1 MKVVP
6 KENREK
12 HRRKRMKNSL
22 TKLAGFAVGLMALAA
37 WTHVGFAATVDDL
50 IAGAKKEGVIDFY
63 GPSTLGPDGAQ
74 AIVSAFNKKYGLN
87 VKVNFTPSGN
97 MTRDTAKVIGLSA
110 SGQPPE
116 WDIMVVTDA
125 HHGSLWLRK
134 LHRPFDYTIFGVA
147 KNRVEYDNGT
157 VSVANQFALPAY
169 NTKLLPAKDA
179 PKKWEDLLDPK
190 WKGKIGV
197 INSTHHWGRLA
208 AGAWGDEKTLDFIKK
223 LSAQKPLLTRAGEM
237 AQRLILGE
245 VLVSATLQDSQLH
258 ESKESGAPLAF
269 AEQVSPVISP
279 EYHVG
284 VLKNAPHPNVGH
296 LFVAFMA
303 SADVQPVW
311 KKYTGHTS
319 AYVPGT
325 DAYKFAQGKQVI
337 YMKQDQADKVDKI
350 SRQIGK
356 ILGFD

>member
-1 MKVVP
+1 MKIVL
-6 KENREK
+6 
-12 HRRKRMKNSL
+12 KRLS
-22 TKLAGFAVGLMALAA
+22 GFCLGLMAVIA
-37 WTHVGFAATVDDL
+37 WTSPGIAQSVNDL

-63 GPSTLGPDGAQ
+63 GPSTLGPEGAQ
-74 AIVSAFNKKYGLN
+74 ALVDGFNKKYGLN
-87 VKVNFTPSGN
+87 IKLNFNPSGN
-97 MTRDTAKVIGLSA
+97 MTRDTAKIVGMSA

-134 LHRPFDYTIFGVA
+134 LHLPFDYAAAGVD
-147 KNRVEYDNGT
+147 KNRIEYDRGT
-157 VSVANQFALPAY
+157 VSVANQFALPTY
-169 NTKLLPAKDA
+169 NSKLVADKDV

-190 WKGKIGV
+190 WKGKLGV

-208 AGAWGDEKTLDFIKK
+208 AGPWGEEKTLDFVKK

-258 ESKESGAPLAF
+258 ESQQSGAPLAF
-269 AEQVSPVISP
+269 AEEVSPVISP

-296 LFVAFMA
+296 LFVVFMA
-303 SADVQPVW
+303 SPEVQQIW
-311 KKYTGHTS
+311 KKHTGHSS

-325 DAYKFAQGKQVI
+325 DAYKFVQGKKVVF
-337 YMKQDQADKVDKI
+337 MKQDQAEKVDKI

-356 ILGFD
+356 ILGFN

>member
-1 MKVVP
+1 M
-6 KENREK
+6 R
-12 HRRKRMKNSL
+12 SAL
-22 TKLAGFAVGLMALAA
+22 SKLVGFALALMALAA
-37 WTHVGFAATVDDL
+37 MTGVGFAAAGDDL
-50 IAGAKKEGVIDFY
+50 MAGAKKEGVIDFY
-63 GPSTLGPDGAQ
+63 GPSTLGPEGAQ

-87 VKVNFTPSGN
+87 IKVNFTPSGN

-116 WDIMVVTDA
+116 WDIMLVTDA

-134 LHRPFDYTIFGVA
+134 LHKSFDYTTLGVA
-147 KNRVEYDNGT
+147 KERVEYDSGT

-169 NTKLLPAKDA
+169 NTKLLPAKDV

-208 AGAWGDEKTLDFIKK
+208 VGAWGDEKTLDFIKK

-258 ESKESGAPLAF
+258 EAKESGAPLAF
-269 AEQVSPVISP
+269 AEQVSPVVSP

-284 VLKNAPHPNVGH
+284 VLKGSAHPNVGH
-296 LFVAFMA
+296 LMVAFMA
-303 SADVQPVW
+303 SAEVQPAW
-311 KKYTGHTS
+311 QKYTGHSS
-319 AYVPGT
+319 AYVTGT
-325 DAYKFAQGKQVI
+325 AAYKFVQGKQVL

>member
-1 MKVVP
+1 MK
-6 KENREK
+6 RL
-12 HRRKRMKNSL
+12 L
-22 TKLAGFAVGLMALAA
+22 TRLVALGLGLMGLMA
-37 WTHVGFAATVDDL
+37 WTDFGFAAALDDL
-50 IAGAKKEGVIDFY
+50 LAGAKKEGVIDFY

-87 VKVNFTPSGN
+87 IKVNFTPSGN

-116 WDIMVVTDA
+116 WDIMLVTDA

-134 LHRPFDYTIFGVA
+134 LHNPFDYTSVGVE
-147 KNRVEYDNGT
+147 KQRVEYDNGT
-157 VSVANQFALPAY
+157 VSVANQFALPTY
-169 NTKLLPAKDA
+169 NTKLVPAKDV

-258 ESKESGAPLAF
+258 EAKESGAPAC
-269 AEQVSPVISP
+269 VSRSRFRR
-279 EYHVG
+279 G
-284 VLKNAPHPNVGH
+284 SRLN
-296 LFVAFMA
+296 
-303 SADVQPVW
+303 
-311 KKYTGHTS
+311 TTS
-319 AYVPGT
+319 AC
-325 DAYKFAQGKQVI
+325 
-337 YMKQDQADKVDKI
+337 
-350 SRQIGK
+350 
-356 ILGFD
+356 

>member
-1 MKVVP
+1 M
-6 KENREK
+6 
-12 HRRKRMKNSL
+12 RRL
-22 TKLAGFAVGLMALAA
+22 TLFSVGLLTLSALVAWGSAA
-37 WTHVGFAATVDDL
+37 RAGALEDL

-63 GPSTLGPDGAQ
+63 GPSTLGPEGAQ
-74 AIVSAFNKKYGLN
+74 AIVAAFNKKYGLN
-87 VKVNFTPSGN
+87 IKVNFTPSGN

-116 WDIMVVTDA
+116 WDIMLVTDA

-134 LHRPFDYTIFGVA
+134 LQKPFDYSSLGVD
-147 KNRVEYDNGT
+147 KQRIEYDNGT

-169 NTKLLPAKDA
+169 NTKLLPAKDV
-179 PKKWEDLLDPK
+179 PKTWEDLLDPK
-190 WKGKIGV
+190 WKGKLGV
-197 INSTHHWGRLA
+197 INSTHHFGRLA
-208 AGAWGDEKTLDFIKK
+208 AGAWGDEKTLDFVRK

-258 ESKESGAPLAF
+258 EAKESGAPLAF
-269 AEQVSPVISP
+269 AEQVSPVVSP

-284 VLKNAPHPNVGH
+284 VLKNSAHPHVGH
-296 LFVAFMA
+296 LMAAFMA
-303 SADVQPVW
+303 SAEVQPAW
-311 KKYTGHTS
+311 QKYTGHTS

-325 DAYKFAQGKQVI
+325 PAYKFAQGKKVL
-337 YMKQDQADKVDKI
+337 YMKQEQAEKVDKI

>member
-1 MKVVP
+1 MI
-6 KENREK
+6 
-12 HRRKRMKNSL
+12 KRLSL
-22 TKLAGFAVGLMALAA
+22 CLLAAALAGISPQWASGAPL
-37 WTHVGFAATVDDL
+37 DDL
-50 IAGAKKEGVIDFY
+50 VAGAKKEGVIEFY

-74 AIVSAFNKKYGLN
+74 ALVAAFNKKYGLN
-87 VKVNFTPSGN
+87 VKLNYSPSGN
-97 MTRDTAKVIGLSA
+97 MTRDTAKVVGLSA

-134 LHRPFDYTIFGVA
+134 LHKPFDYSSIGVA
-147 KNRVEYDNGT
+147 KERIEYDKGT

-169 NTKLLPAKDA
+169 NKKTLPAKDV

-190 WKGKIGV
+190 WKGKLGV

-208 AGAWGDEKTLDFIKK
+208 AGPWGEEKTIDFVKK
-223 LSAQKPLLTRAGEM
+223 LSAQQPILTRAGEM

-269 AEQVSPVISP
+269 AEQVQPVISP

-303 SADVQPVW
+303 SAEVQPIW
-311 KKYTGHTS
+311 EKYTGHTS
-319 AYVPGT
+319 AFVPGT
-325 DAYKFAQGKQVI
+325 GAYKFAQGKQVV
-337 YMKQDQADKVDKI
+337 YMKQDQAQKVDKI

>member
-1 MKVVP
+1 
-6 KENREK
+6 
-12 HRRKRMKNSL
+12 MKNL
-22 TKLAGFAVGLMALAA
+22 VKKCACLWLALALMGWA
-37 WTHVGFAATVDDL
+37 GTSVAAPLDDL
-50 IAGAKKEGVIDFY
+50 IAAAKKEGTIDFY
-63 GPSTLGPDGAQ
+63 GPSTLGPEGAQ
-74 AIVSAFNKKYGLN
+74 AIVAAFNKKYGLN
-87 VKVNFTPSGN
+87 TKVNFTPSGN

-116 WDIMVVTDA
+116 WDIMLVTDA

-134 LHRPFDYTIFGVA
+134 QHKPFDYASLGVEKA
-147 KNRVEYDNGT
+147 RVEYDSST
-157 VSVANQFALPAY
+157 ISVANQFALPTY
-169 NTKLLPAKDA
+169 NSKLVPAKDV
-179 PKKWEDLLDPK
+179 PKTWEDLLDPK

-208 AGAWGDEKTLDFIKK
+208 AGAWGDEKTLDFVKK

-258 ESKESGAPLAF
+258 EAKESGAPLAF
-269 AEQVSPVISP
+269 AEQVSPVVSP

-284 VLKNAPHPNVGH
+284 VLKGSKHPNVGH
-296 LFVAFMA
+296 LMVAFLA

-325 DAYKFAQGKQVI
+325 DAHKFVQGKKVL
-337 YMKQDQADKVDKI
+337 YMKQDQAEKVDKI

-356 ILGFD
+356 ILGFN

>member
-1 MKVVP
+1 MK
-6 KENREK
+6 RF
-12 HRRKRMKNSL
+12 SL
-22 TKLAGFAVGLMALAA
+22 LLMASLWGLWSMGGSAYA
-37 WTHVGFAATVDDL
+37 DASKLDEL
-50 IAGAKKEGVIDFY
+50 IAGAKKEGVIEFY
-63 GPSTLGPDGAQ
+63 GPSTLGPEGAQ
-74 AIVSAFNKKYGLN
+74 ALIAGFNKRHGLN
-87 VKVNFTPSGN
+87 VKLNYSPSGN
-97 MTRDTAKVIGLSA
+97 MTRDTAKVVGLSA

-134 LHRPFDYTIFGVA
+134 LHKPFDYASVGVA
-147 KNRVEYDNGT
+147 KDRTEYDNGT
-157 VSVANQFALPAY
+157 ISVANQFALPAY
-169 NTKLLPAKDA
+169 NKKILPANDV

-190 WKGKIGV
+190 WKGKLGV

-208 AGAWGDEKTLDFIKK
+208 AGPWGEEKTIDFVKK
-223 LSAQKPLLTRAGEM
+223 LSAQQPILTRAGEM

-258 ESKESGAPLAF
+258 EAKESGAPLVF
-269 AEQVSPVISP
+269 AEQVQPVISP

-296 LFVAFMA
+296 LFVAYMA
-303 SADVQPVW
+303 SADVQSIW
-311 KKYTGHTS
+311 EKYTGHTS

-325 DAYKFAQGKQVI
+325 TAYKFAQGKQVV
-337 YMKQDQADKVDKI
+337 YMKQDQAAKVDKI

>member
-1 MKVVP
+1 M
-6 KENREK
+6 
-12 HRRKRMKNSL
+12 
-22 TKLAGFAVGLMALAA
+22 TKLLTRFAGLWLSLMMVAVWASSAGAA
-37 WTHVGFAATVDDL
+37 AVDDL

-63 GPSTLGPDGAQ
+63 GPSTLGPEGAQ
-74 AIVSAFNKKYGLN
+74 AIVAAFNKKHGLN
-87 VKVNFTPSGN
+87 IKVNFTPSGN
-97 MTRDTAKVIGLSA
+97 MTRDTAKIVGLSA

-134 LHRPFDYTIFGVA
+134 LHKPFDYANLGVA
-147 KNRVEYDNGT
+147 KERVEYDNGT

-169 NTKLLPAKDA
+169 NTKLLPAKDV

-190 WKGKIGV
+190 FKGKIGV

-269 AEQVSPVISP
+269 AEEVSPVISP

-284 VLKNAPHPNVGH
+284 VLKNSVHPNVGH
-296 LFVAFMA
+296 AKIHRPYLGVCSGNQRLQVRSGQEGALHE
-303 SADVQPVW
+303 
-311 KKYTGHTS
+311 TGPS
-319 AYVPGT
+319 R
-325 DAYKFAQGKQVI
+325 K
-337 YMKQDQADKVDKI
+337 
-350 SRQIGK
+350 SRQNSATNRQ
-356 ILGFD
+356 DSWV

>member
-1 MKVVP
+1 MIERLWLCV
-6 KENREK
+6 
-12 HRRKRMKNSL
+12 L
-22 TKLAGFAVGLMALAA
+22 TLALLGMGPRWAGAA
-37 WTHVGFAATVDDL
+37 PVDDL
-50 IAGAKKEGVIDFY
+50 IAGAKKEGMIEMHA
-63 GPSTLGPDGAQ
+63 PSTLGPEGAQ
-74 AIVSAFNKKYGLN
+74 ALAAAFNKKYGLN
-87 VKVNFTPSGN
+87 IKMNYSPSGN
-97 MTRDTAKVIGLSA
+97 MTRDVAKVVGLSA

-116 WDIMVVTDA
+116 WDIMIVTDA

-134 LHRPFDYTIFGVA
+134 LHRPFDYSTIGVA
-147 KNRVEYDNGT
+147 KERMEYDGGT

-169 NTKLLPAKDA
+169 NKKILPAKDV
-179 PKKWEDLLDPK
+179 PQKWEDLLDPK
-190 WKGKIGV
+190 WKGKLGV

-208 AGAWGDEKTLDFIKK
+208 AGPWGEEKTIDFVKK
-223 LSAQKPLLTRAGEM
+223 LTAQQPILTRAGEM

-258 ESKESGAPLAF
+258 ESKESGAPLVF
-269 AEQVSPVISP
+269 AEKVQPVISP

-284 VLKNAPHPNVGH
+284 VLKNARHPNVGH

-303 SADVQPVW
+303 SADVQPIW
-311 KKYTGHTS
+311 EKYTGHTS

-325 DAYKFAQGKQVI
+325 TAYKFAQGKQVV
-337 YMKQDQADKVDKI
+337 YMKQDQAEKVDKI

>member
-1 MKVVP
+1 MKMI
-6 KENREK
+6 
-12 HRRKRMKNSL
+12 KRFSL
-22 TKLAGFAVGLMALAA
+22 YLLAVALTGVSPQWASGA
-37 WTHVGFAATVDDL
+37 PLDDL
-50 IAGAKKEGVIDFY
+50 IAGAKKEGVIEFY

-74 AIVSAFNKKYGLN
+74 ALVAGFNKKYGLN
-87 VKVNFTPSGN
+87 VKLNYSPSGN
-97 MTRDTAKVIGLSA
+97 MTRDTAKVVGLSA

-134 LHRPFDYTIFGVA
+134 LHKAFDYAGLGVA
-147 KNRVEYDNGT
+147 KERVEYDNGT

-169 NTKLLPAKDA
+169 NTKLLPAKDV
-179 PKKWEDLLDPK
+179 PKTWEDLLDPK
-190 WKGKIGV
+190 FKGKIGV

-296 LFVAFMA
+296 LMVAFMA
-303 SADVQPVW
+303 SNEVQPAW
-311 KKYTGHTS
+311 LKYTGHTS
-319 AYVPGT
+319 AFVPGT
-325 DAYKFAQGKQVI
+325 GAYKFAQGKKVI
-337 YMKQDQADKVDKI
+337 YMKQDQAEKVDKI

>member
-1 MKVVP
+1 MRWIYIFLVGSLLIF
-6 KENREK
+6 
-12 HRRKRMKNSL
+12 NSL
-22 TKLAGFAVGLMALAA
+22 GEWAQAASSKL
-37 WTHVGFAATVDDL
+37 DEL
-50 IAGAKKEGVIDFY
+50 IAGAKKEGVIEFY
-63 GPSTLGPDGAQ
+63 GPSTLGPQGAQ
-74 AIVSAFNKKYGLN
+74 ALAAAFNKKYGLN
-87 VKVNFTPSGN
+87 VKLGYSPSGN
-97 MTRDTAKVIGLSA
+97 MTRDTGKVVGLSA

-134 LHRPFDYTIFGVA
+134 LHIPFDYTSIGVA
-147 KNRVEYDNGT
+147 KDRIEYDNGT

-169 NTKLLPAKDA
+169 NKKTLPAKDV

-190 WKGKIGV
+190 WKGKLGV

-208 AGAWGDEKTLDFIKK
+208 AGPWGEEKTIDFIKK

-245 VLVSATLQDSQLH
+245 VLISATLQDSQLH
-258 ESKESGAPLAF
+258 QSMESGAPLAF
-269 AEQVSPVISP
+269 AEQVQPVISP

-284 VLKNAPHPNVGH
+284 VLKNAPHPNAAH

-303 SADVQPVW
+303 SPEVQAIW
-311 KKYTGHTS
+311 EKHTGHTS

-325 DAYKFAQGKQVI
+325 AAHKFAQGKQVV
-337 YMKQDQADKVDKI
+337 YMKQDQAAKVDKI

-356 ILGFD
+356 ILGFN

>member
-1 MKVVP
+1 MK
-6 KENREK
+6 RIG
-12 HRRKRMKNSL
+12 L
-22 TKLAGFAVGLMALAA
+22 IFIGLAALAA
-37 WTHVGFAATVDDL
+37 SFGSSLAASAGPIDEL
-50 IAGAKKEGVIDFY
+50 IAGAKKEGVIEFY

-74 AIVSAFNKKYGLN
+74 ALIAGFNKKYGLN
-87 VKVNFTPSGN
+87 VKLSYSASGN
-97 MTRDTAKVIGLSA
+97 MTRDTAKVVGLSA

-116 WDIMVVTDA
+116 WDVMVVTDA

-134 LHRPFDYTIFGVA
+134 LQKPFDYAGIGVA
-147 KNRVEYDNGT
+147 KNRIEYDNGT

-169 NTKLLPAKDA
+169 NQKILPAKDV
-179 PKKWEDLLDPK
+179 PKKWEELLDPK
-190 WKGKIGV
+190 WKGKLGV

-208 AGAWGDEKTLDFIKK
+208 AGPWGEEKTLDFIKK
-223 LSAQKPLLTRAGEM
+223 LSAQQPILTRAGEM

-258 ESKESGAPLAF
+258 EAEESGAPIVF
-269 AEQVSPVISP
+269 AEQVQPVISP

-303 SADVQPVW
+303 SAEVQPIW
-311 KKYTGHTS
+311 EKYTGHTS

-325 DAYKFAQGKQVI
+325 AAYKFAQGKQVV
-337 YMKQDQADKVDKI
+337 YMKQDQADKVDRI

>member
-1 MKVVP
+1 
-6 KENREK
+6 
-12 HRRKRMKNSL
+12 MKNL
-22 TKLAGFAVGLMALAA
+22 LKRLAAFGLGVMALMA
-37 WTHVGFAATVDDL
+37 WTNLGFAAPMDDL
-50 IAGAKKEGVIDFY
+50 LAGAKKEGVIDFY
-63 GPSTLGPDGAQ
+63 GPSTLGPEGAQ

-87 VKVNFTPSGN
+87 IKVNFTPSGN

-116 WDIMVVTDA
+116 WDIMLVTDA

-134 LHRPFDYTIFGVA
+134 LHKSFDYTSVGVD
-147 KNRVEYDNGT
+147 KQRVEYDSGT
-157 VSVANQFALPAY
+157 VSVANQFALPTY
-169 NTKLLPAKDA
+169 NTKLVA
-179 PKKWEDLLDPK
+179 
-190 WKGKIGV
+190 
-197 INSTHHWGRLA
+197 
-208 AGAWGDEKTLDFIKK
+208 LDFIKK

-258 ESKESGAPLAF
+258 EAKESGAPLAF
-269 AEQVSPVISP
+269 AEQVSPVVSP

-284 VLKNAPHPNVGH
+284 VLKGSAHPNVGH
-296 LFVAFMA
+296 LMVAFMA
-303 SADVQPVW
+303 SAEVQPAW
-311 KKYTGHTS
+311 QKYTGHTS

-325 DAYKFAQGKQVI
+325 AAHKFVQGKQVL
-337 YMKQDQADKVDKI
+337 YMKQDQAAKVDKI

>member
-1 MKVVP
+1 
-6 KENREK
+6 
-12 HRRKRMKNSL
+12 MKNL
-22 TKLAGFAVGLMALAA
+22 RPVWIGIAVLFVCGWAGYLAA
-37 WTHVGFAATVDDL
+37 APVDDL
-50 IAGAKKEGVIDFY
+50 IAAAKKEGVIDFY

-74 AIVSAFNKKYGLN
+74 ALIAAFNKKYGLN
-87 VKVNFTPSGN
+87 IKLTYSPSGN

-116 WDIMVVTDA
+116 WDVMLVTDA

-134 LHRPFDYTIFGVA
+134 QQTPFDYASVGVA
-147 KNRVEYDNGT
+147 KDRVEYDRGA

-169 NTKLLPAKDA
+169 NKKILPAKDV

-190 WKGKIGV
+190 WKGKLGV
-197 INSTHHWGRLA
+197 INSTHHFGRLA
-208 AGAWGDEKTLDFIKK
+208 AGPWGEEKTLDFVKK
-223 LSAQKPLLTRAGEM
+223 LSAQQPILTRAGEM

-258 ESKESGAPLAF
+258 EAKESGAPLVF
-269 AEQVSPVISP
+269 AEQVQPVVSP
-279 EYHVG
+279 EYHIG
-284 VLKNAPHPNVGH
+284 VLKNSAHPNVGH

-303 SADVQPVW
+303 SAEVQPIFE
-311 KKYTGHTS
+311 KHTGHTS

-325 DAYKFAQGKQVI
+325 TAYKFAQGKQVV
-337 YMKQDQADKVDKI
+337 YMKQDQAEKVDRI

>member
-1 MKVVP
+1 MKKILTIMAGV
-6 KENREK
+6 
-12 HRRKRMKNSL
+12 SL
-22 TKLAGFAVGLMALAA
+22 GWMVTLVGTSFGAA
-37 WTHVGFAATVDDL
+37 SPIDQL
-50 IAGAKKEGVIDFY
+50 IAGAKKEGVIEFH
-63 GPSTLGPDGAQ
+63 GPSTLGPEGAQ
-74 AIVSAFNKKYGLN
+74 ALAAGFNKKYGLN
-87 VKVNFTPSGN
+87 IKLNFSPSGN
-97 MTRDTAKVIGLSA
+97 MTRDVAKIVGMSA

-134 LHRPFDYTIFGVA
+134 LQKTFDYAGAGVP
-147 KNRVEYDNGT
+147 KDRIEYDSGT
-157 VSVANQFALPAY
+157 ISVANQFALPTY
-169 NTKLLPAKDA
+169 NSKLVAAKDV

-190 WKGKIGV
+190 WKGKLGV

-208 AGAWGDEKTLDFIKK
+208 AGPWGEEKTIEFIKK
-223 LSAQKPLLTRAGEM
+223 LSALKPLLARAGEM
-237 AQRLILGE
+237 AQRLVLGE
-245 VLVSATLQDSQLH
+245 VLVSATMQDSQLH
-258 ESKESGAPLAF
+258 ESQESGAPLAF
-269 AEQVSPVISP
+269 ADQVQPVISP

-296 LFVAFMA
+296 LFVIFMA
-303 SADVQPVW
+303 SPEVQVIW
-311 KKYTGHTS
+311 KKHTGHSS

-325 DAYKFAQGKQVI
+325 DAYKFAQGKQVV

>member
-1 MKVVP
+1 MPKAKNLWVV
-6 KENREK
+6 
-12 HRRKRMKNSL
+12 
-22 TKLAGFAVGLMALAA
+22 LAA
-37 WTHVGFAATVDDL
+37 LVLAVLATGTSMAAPLDDL

-63 GPSTLGPDGAQ
+63 GPSTLGPEGAQ
-74 AIVSAFNKKYGLN
+74 AIVAAFNKKYGLSI
-87 VKVNFTPSGN
+87 KVNFTPSGN

-116 WDIMVVTDA
+116 WDIMLVTDA

-134 LHRPFDYTIFGVA
+134 LQKPFDYTSLGVA
-147 KNRVEYDNGT
+147 KQRVEYDNGT

-169 NTKLLPAKDA
+169 NTKLLPAKDV

-208 AGAWGDEKTLDFIKK
+208 VGAWGEEKTLDFIRK

-258 ESKESGAPLAF
+258 EAKESGAPLAF

-284 VLKNAPHPNVGH
+284 VLKNSAHPNVGH
-296 LFVAFMA
+296 LMVAFMA
-303 SADVQPVW
+303 SAEVQPAW
-311 KKYTGHTS
+311 QKYTGHTS

-325 DAYKFAQGKQVI
+325 PAYKFVQGKQVL
-337 YMKQDQADKVDKI
+337 YMKQDQAEKIDKI

>member
-1 MKVVP
+1 MKSIRQVWIYCLTALVV
-6 KENREK
+6 
-12 HRRKRMKNSL
+12 SFW
-22 TKLAGFAVGLMALAA
+22 AGFVAA
-37 WTHVGFAATVDDL
+37 APVDDL
-50 IAGAKKEGVIDFY
+50 ITGAKKEGVIEFHA
-63 GPSTLGPDGAQ
+63 PSTLGPDGAQ
-74 AIVSAFNKKYGLN
+74 ALAAGFNKKYGLN
-87 VKVNFTPSGN
+87 IKLNYSPSGN
-97 MTRDTAKVIGLSA
+97 MTRDVAKVVGLSA

-134 LHRPFDYTIFGVA
+134 LHKPFDYASVGVA
-147 KNRVEYDNGT
+147 KDRIEYDNGT
-157 VSVANQFALPAY
+157 ISVANQFALPAY
-169 NTKLLPAKDA
+169 NKKVLPAKDV

-190 WKGKIGV
+190 WKGKLGV

-208 AGAWGDEKTLDFIKK
+208 AGPWGEEKTIDFIKK
-223 LSAQKPLLTRAGEM
+223 LSAQQPILTRAGEM

-258 ESKESGAPLAF
+258 EAAESGAPIVF
-269 AEQVSPVISP
+269 ADQVQPVISP

-284 VLKNAPHPNVGH
+284 VLKSAPHPNVGH

-303 SADVQPVW
+303 SAEVQTIW
-311 KKYTGHTS
+311 EKYTGHTS

-325 DAYKFAQGKQVI
+325 TAYKFAQGKQVV
-337 YMKQDQADKVDKI
+337 YMKQEQAEKVDKI

>member
-1 MKVVP
+1 MIKQ
-6 KENREK
+6 
-12 HRRKRMKNSL
+12 L
-22 TKLAGFAVGLMALAA
+22 LLCLLALALTGTWA
-37 WTHVGFAATVDDL
+37 SGAPLDDL
-50 IAGAKKEGVIDFY
+50 IAGAKKEGVIEMHA
-63 GPSTLGPDGAQ
+63 PSTLGPDGAQ
-74 AIVSAFNKKYGLN
+74 ALVAGFNKKYGLN
-87 VKVNFTPSGN
+87 VKMNYSPSGN
-97 MTRDTAKVIGLSA
+97 MTRDVAKVVGLSA

-116 WDIMVVTDA
+116 WDIMIVTDA

-134 LHRPFDYTIFGVA
+134 LHRPFDYSTIGVA
-147 KNRVEYDNGT
+147 KDRMEYDRGT

-169 NTKLLPAKDA
+169 NKKILPAKDV
-179 PKKWEDLLDPK
+179 PTKWEDLLNPK
-190 WKGKIGV
+190 WKGKLGV

-208 AGAWGDEKTLDFIKK
+208 AGPWGEEKTIDFAKK
-223 LSAQKPLLTRAGEM
+223 LSAQQPILTRAGEM

-269 AEQVSPVISP
+269 AEQVQPVISP

-284 VLKNAPHPNVGH
+284 VLKNSRHPNVGH

-303 SADVQPVW
+303 SAEVQPIW
-311 KKYTGHTS
+311 EKYTGHTS
-319 AYVPGT
+319 AFVPGT
-325 DAYKFAQGKQVI
+325 TAYKFAQGKQVV

>member
-1 MKVVP
+1 MKSIRQVWIYCLTALVV
-6 KENREK
+6 
-12 HRRKRMKNSL
+12 SCW
-22 TKLAGFAVGLMALAA
+22 AGFVAA
-37 WTHVGFAATVDDL
+37 APVEDL
-50 IAGAKKEGVIDFY
+50 IAGAKKEGVIEFY

-74 AIVSAFNKKYGLN
+74 ALVAGFNKKYGLN
-87 VKVNFTPSGN
+87 VKLNYSASGN
-97 MTRDTAKVIGLSA
+97 MTRDTAKVVGLSA

-134 LHRPFDYTIFGVA
+134 LHKPFDYTGIGVA
-147 KNRVEYDNGT
+147 KNRLEYDNGT

-169 NTKLLPAKDA
+169 NKKILPAKDV

-190 WKGKIGV
+190 WKGKLGV

-208 AGAWGDEKTLDFIKK
+208 AGPWGEEKTIDFIKK
-223 LSAQKPLLTRAGEM
+223 LSAQQPILTRAGEM

-258 ESKESGAPLAF
+258 EAAESGAPIVF
-269 AEQVSPVISP
+269 ADQVQPIISP

-303 SADVQPVW
+303 SAEVQPIW
-311 KKYTGHTS
+311 EKYTGHTS

-325 DAYKFAQGKQVI
+325 TAYKFAQGKQVV
-337 YMKQDQADKVDKI
+337 YMKQEQAEKVDKI

>member
-1 MKVVP
+1 MTRLKTLSAA
-6 KENREK
+6 
-12 HRRKRMKNSL
+12 ML
-22 TKLAGFAVGLMALAA
+22 GMLLACAMPQIAPAAAL
-37 WTHVGFAATVDDL
+37 DDL
-50 IAGAKKEGVIDFY
+50 IAGAKKEGVIEMHA
-63 GPSTLGPDGAQ
+63 PSTLGPDGAQ
-74 AIVSAFNKKYGLN
+74 ALAAGFNKKYGLN
-87 VKVNFTPSGN
+87 IKLNYSPSGN
-97 MTRDTAKVIGLSA
+97 MTRDTAKVVGLSA

-116 WDIMVVTDA
+116 WDIMIVTDA
-125 HHGSLWLRK
+125 HHGSLWVRK
-134 LHRPFDYTIFGVA
+134 LHQPFDYTLLGVA
-147 KNRVEYDNGT
+147 KERMEYDKGT

-169 NTKLLPAKDA
+169 NKKILPEKDV

-190 WKGKIGV
+190 WKGKLGV

-208 AGAWGDEKTLDFIKK
+208 AGPWGEEKTIQFVKK
-223 LSAQKPLLTRAGEM
+223 LSAQQPILTRAGEM

-245 VLVSATLQDSQLH
+245 VLISATLQDSQLH

-284 VLKNAPHPNVGH
+284 VLKNARHPNVGH
-296 LFVAFMA
+296 LFVAYMA
-303 SADVQPVW
+303 SADVQPIW
-311 KKYTGHTS
+311 EKYTGHTS

-325 DAYKFAQGKQVI
+325 TAYKFAQGKQVV
-337 YMKQDQADKVDKI
+337 YMKQDQAEKVDKI